1 MSTLD
6 TEVVEAFQ
14 SLGVSSDLAMRAAAT
29 LYNREGDRLRDTNT
43 AIAEVKKDVVE
54 LRHDVASLKTDS
66 TLLKWM
72 VGFALIILVTLL
84 GKALIK

>member
-14 SLGVSSDLAMRAAAT
+14 SLGVTPDVAMRAAAT
-29 LYNREGDRLRDTNT
+29 LYKREGDRLGDTNVS
-43 AIAEVKKDVVE
+43 IASIKSDVSE
-54 LRHDVASLKTDS
+54 IRQDIASLKTDS

-72 VGFALIILVTLL
+72 VGFALIILVTLF

>member
-6 TEVVEAFQ
+6 TEVVKAFQ
-14 SLGVSSDLAMRAAAT
+14 SLGVSSDLAMRAAARF
-29 LYNREGDRLRDTNT
+29 YNREGDRLRDTN
-43 AIAEVKKDVVE
+43 ASIADLKNDMVE
-54 LRHDVASLKTDS
+54 IRQDVASLKTDS

>member
-6 TEVVEAFQ
+6 TEVVKAFQ

-29 LYNREGDRLRDTNT
+29 LYNREGDRLRDTN
-43 AIAEVKKDVVE
+43 ASIADLKNDMGEI
-54 LRHDVASLKTDS
+54 RQDVASLKTDS